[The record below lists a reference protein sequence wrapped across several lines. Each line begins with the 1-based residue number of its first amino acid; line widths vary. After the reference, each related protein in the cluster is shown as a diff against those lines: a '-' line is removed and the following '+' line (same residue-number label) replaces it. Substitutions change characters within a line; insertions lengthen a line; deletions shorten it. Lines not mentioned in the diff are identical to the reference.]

1 MTTVDVG
8 PYRLRFTNDKGDS
21 TELPGFDSS
30 DDMVKVKSIQ
40 KKFRDS
46 WTRPL
51 ADQWDVVSSG
61 TTTAT
66 TSGGL
71 LTIASGTGAG
81 SYVELLSKE
90 TFTIPFRAMIAL
102 GTSGARQAN
111 NHHIVEA
118 LSVDPVTG
126 APDGKHSL
134 FIDIGGAASTT
145 ITNMLYYVQNGGL
158 APLASAT
165 STILTTGSYSILEL
179 EPFSD
184 ECYFHSRGMDST
196 GGRSNSYV
204 RHQQI
209 PDPTAVYKLRI
220 RSMNH
225 QLFKAVTGAVSGP
238 GNVIRLTS
246 TAHGYT
252 GTPTVWVEFLNGVN
266 NGGAMVRGNYAAT
279 VVDANTLDLTG
290 TVFGGSYVAGSGLV
304 ALAAA
309 PAASIS
315 LLSQFINCQDYAEL
329 TSEITAGRGQTVVGQ
344 GVGVVITGATA
355 ATTTIGQ
362 AVAVGPVAHDG
373 VRGTTAPVITA
384 GRGLSAA
391 YTTVATGDVADFIT
405 TLQGV
410 QIVRPWQIPELE
422 WYYASAAG
430 GVINTTD
437 VVLATAA
444 GAGLR
449 RYLNSMQ
456 LSNNS
461 ATATEVVVKDGSTV
475 IWRGHLPGNAVNFN
489 IHFDNPIKSSANAF
503 LVFAC
508 ITTGAAVYV
517 NAQGYTAP

>member
-8 PYRLRFTNDKGDS
+8 PYRLRFTSDKGVS
-21 TELPGFDSS
+21 NELPGFDSS

-51 ADQWDVVSSG
+51 SDQWDVTESG
-61 TTTAT
+61 GSTAGV
-66 TSGGL
+66 SGGL
-71 LTIASGTGAG
+71 LTIASGTTAG
-81 SYVELLSKE
+81 GFVELLSKE
-90 TFTIPFRAMIAL
+90 NFTVPFRAMVAL
-102 GTSGARQAN
+102 QSGATRQAN
-111 NHHIVEA
+111 THHIVEA
-118 LSVDPVTG
+118 VSVDPITG
-126 APDGKHSL
+126 VPDGKHSL
-134 FIDIGGAASTT
+134 QVDIGGAASTT
-145 ITNMLYYVQNGGL
+145 VTQMRFAVQNGGL
-158 APLASAT
+158 APFESAA
-165 STILTTGSYSILEL
+165 STIVTTASQSILEL

-184 ECYFHSRGMDST
+184 ECYFHSRTLDAT
-196 GGRSNSYV
+196 TGRSNSYV

-225 QLFKAVTGAVSGP
+225 QAWKPVSGAAA
-238 GNVIRLTS
+238 GAGGVVRLTS
-246 TAHGYT
+246 LAHGLT
-252 GTPTVWVEFLNGVN
+252 GGQVVWVEALNGVTN
-266 NGGAMVRGNYAAT
+266 AGADIRGNYT
-279 VVDANTLDLTG
+279 VTVIDANNFDLNG
-290 TVFGGSYVAGSGLV
+290 TSFAGSYITGSGRF

-309 PAASIS
+309 PAASIN
-315 LLSQFINCQDYAEL
+315 LQSQFINCQDYAEL
-329 TSEITAGRGQTVVGQ
+329 TAEITAGRGQTVVGQ
-344 GVGVVITGATA
+344 GVGVVITGSTA
-355 ATTTIGQ
+355 ATTPIGQ
-362 AVAVGPVAHDG
+362 VTAIGPVAHDG
-373 VRGTTAPVITA
+373 ARGTSAPVITA
-384 GRGLSAA
+384 GRGISAA

-422 WYYASAAG
+422 WSYAAAAG

-437 VVLATAA
+437 VVLAAAA

-461 ATATEVVVKDGSTV
+461 ATATEVVVKDGATV
-475 IWRGHLPGNAVNFN
+475 IWRGHLPANAINFN
-489 IHFDNPIKSSANAF
+489 VHFDNPIKTSANAA
-503 LVFAC
+503 LNFAC